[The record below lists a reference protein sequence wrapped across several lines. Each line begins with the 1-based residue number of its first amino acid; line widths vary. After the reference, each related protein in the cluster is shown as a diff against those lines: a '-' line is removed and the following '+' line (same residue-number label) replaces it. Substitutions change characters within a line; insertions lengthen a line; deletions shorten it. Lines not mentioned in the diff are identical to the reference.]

1 MRAARR
7 SAASRLRGESLPN
20 RLLNHLEEWLIA
32 TLIAVATT
40 IVFVA
45 VLHRYGTSNSIDFAK
60 WLEAHGLAFAS
71 PPFRAAFRWLAS
83 LDVSWAQELCIYLF
97 IWMCKF
103 GAAYGVRTGIHVG
116 VDVLVMRME
125 PARAK
130 KVILFG
136 LLAGAFFTAVIANF
150 GGHFTWSVWQSGTRS
165 SDLEV
170 PMWIVYLAIPLGS
183 ALMCFRFL
191 QVAWHYW
198 RTGALPRHDVAHVE
212 GIEDA
217 AVAAPLEPVAKS
229 GRGREMSLF
238 LIALPFV
245 LLGLG
250 LMAKHGIMPAG
261 GGVRATLVFGLLI
274 SLMLTGMP
282 ISIALGLTVLSFMY
296 TLSDVPLDSVAM
308 KLFTGIENFEIMAIP
323 FFILAGTFLTHGG
336 VARRMIAFATSM
348 IGHWHGGL
356 GLAAVLACAL
366 FAAVS
371 GSSPASVV
379 AIGSVV
385 LPAMVAQGF
394 PPRFGAGVVTT
405 AGALGILIPPSI
417 AMVLYSVSTNT
428 SVGKL
433 FIAGVIPGIMLAT
446 MLGITTWYRARK
458 AGYPR
463 MQRATWA
470 EKAKA
475 GRDSFWGL
483 MLIVIVI
490 GGIYSGVFTPTE
502 AAAVSAVYAFVIAVF
517 VYKDLGLKDVP
528 RVLLSSANLSAMLLY
543 IITNAVLFSF
553 LMTSEQIPQAMA
565 DWMIG
570 GGFGAVGFLLLVNV
584 MLLLAG
590 NVMEPSSIILIT
602 APILFPVAMKLGI
615 DPIHFGILITVNME
629 VGMCHPPV
637 GLNLYVA
644 SGIAKM
650 GITELTIAVW
660 PWLVTMLIF
669 LGIITYVPWISLV
682 LPNLLGM

>member
-1 MRAARR
+1 M
-7 SAASRLRGESLPN
+7 LKTLN
-20 RLLNHLEEWLIA
+20 TLLNHLEEWLIA
-32 TLIAVATT
+32 TLIALATS

-60 WLEAHGLAFAS
+60 WLDAHGMAYAS
-71 PPFRAAFRWLAS
+71 APFRAVFKWLAG
-83 LDVSWAQELCIYLF
+83 LDLSWAQELCIYLF
-97 IWMCKF
+97 IWMAKF

-136 LLAGAFFTAVIANF
+136 LLSGALFTAVIANF
-150 GGHFTWSVWQSGTRS
+150 GAHFTWSVWQSGTRS
-165 SDLEV
+165 SDLEIR
-170 PMWIVYLAIPLGS
+170 MWIVYLAIPLGS
-183 ALMCFRFL
+183 SLMCLRFL
-191 QVAWHYW
+191 QVAWHFW

-212 GIEDA
+212 GVEETTATTA
-217 AVAAPLEPVAKS
+217 ATNKPVPPPPPLLRRS
-229 GRGREMSLF
+229 GGKAMSVF
-238 LIALPFV
+238 LILLPFL

-250 LMAKHGIMPAG
+250 LLAKQGVIPAG
-261 GGVRATLVFGLLI
+261 GGVRAALVFGLLV

-282 ISIALGLTVLSFMY
+282 ISISLGLTVLSFMY

-323 FFILAGTFLTHGG
+323 FFILAGNFLTHGG
-336 VARRMIAFATSM
+336 VARRMINFATSM
-348 IGHWHGGL
+348 VGHWHGGL

-385 LPAMVAQGF
+385 IPAMVAQGF

-458 AGYPR
+458 GGYPR
-463 MQRATWA
+463 MVRASWP
-470 EKAKA
+470 EKLKA
-475 GRDSFWGL
+475 GRESFWGL

-490 GGIYSGVFTPTE
+490 GGIYTGIFTPTE

-517 VYKDLGLKDVP
+517 VYKDLQLSDVP
-528 RVLLSSANLSAMLLY
+528 RVLLSSANMSAMLLY

-570 GGFGAVGFLLLVNV
+570 QGFGAVGFLLLVNV

-590 NVMEPSSIILIT
+590 NVMEPSSIILIM

-660 PWLVTMLIF
+660 PWLVTMLVF
-669 LGIITYVPWISLV
+669 LVIITYVPWISLV
-682 LPNLLGM
+682 LPRLLGM